1 MSRRRKFWRILLLAV
16 LVASA
21 VSCRSRS
28 ADSGKT
34 ILTYTRWGD
43 PAEVESTKELIA
55 QFEAENPDITVRVDV
70 VSWQQYWQ
78 KMKTATVTGSAQDV
92 WLMSPSYVEQY
103 ASAGHLLDL
112 MPLVEADKDFKESD
126 YFPHAFDGFC
136 YSGEGDQMR
145 PSPFGQGVQLYA
157 FTRDYNTGVL
167 FYNRDQF
174 DAIGLPYPTTD
185 WTWDDMVAAAKKLT
199 IDFDGDG
206 IVDQWGYG
214 GLNYDTFSRLIGAVP
229 MDVQN
234 RRSTF
239 SAELM
244 LKGIDFCRDL
254 IFKYKVHSP
263 MVAQIDE
270 TESFTTGKISMTVA
284 GVWNIRSY
292 NRAEFKWD
300 IAPVPVDIPSRQRWA
315 AGAGMGHSIYARTKH
330 PKEAWRLMKF
340 LSGKDGQAALARS
353 GTSVPVLKSAAFS
366 SDFLAGL
373 DQPPK
378 SSYPVIFDSFK
389 GPATPQTDMKGFLE
403 YRRIQVDTINEIWN
417 NTVSVEEGC
426 RRIDEKTDAVLA
438 EQYPGS
444 RQ

>member
-1 MSRRRKFWRILLLAV
+1 MSGWRMFWRILLAAALA
-16 LVASA
+16 ASA

-43 PAEVESTKELIA
+43 PAEVESTRELIA
-55 QFEAENPDITVRVDV
+55 QFQAENPDIVVRVDV

-103 ASAGHLLDL
+103 ASAGHLMDL
-112 MPLVEADKDFKESD
+112 MSFIQAEEDFKESD
-126 YFPHAFDGFC
+126 YFPHAFDCFC
-136 YSGEGDQMR
+136 YTGQGDQMR
-145 PSPFGQGVQLYA
+145 PATFGQGKLYA
-157 FTRDYNTGVL
+157 FTRDYNTAAL
-167 FYNRDQF
+167 FYNRDHF
-174 DAIGLPYPTTD
+174 DAIGLAYPTAD
-185 WTWDDMVAAAKKLT
+185 WTWDDLVAAAKKLT
-199 IDFDGDG
+199 LDFDGDG
-206 IVDQWGYG
+206 IIDQWGYG
-214 GLNYDTFSRLIGAVP
+214 GLNYDSFSRLIGGLP
-229 MDVQN
+229 MDVEN

-239 SAELM
+239 SSELW
-244 LKGIDFCRDL
+244 LKGMNFCRDL

-263 MVAQIDE
+263 LVSQIDE

-300 IAPVPVDIPSRQRWA
+300 IAPVPVDMPGRQRWA
-315 AGAGMGHSIYARTKH
+315 MGSGMGHSIYARTKH
-330 PKEAWRLMKF
+330 PQEAWRLVRF
-340 LSGKDGQAALARS
+340 LSGKEGQAALARS
-353 GTSVPVLKSAAFS
+353 GTSVPVLKSAALS
-366 SDFLAGL
+366 DDFLAGL

-378 SSYPVIFDSFK
+378 SSYHVIFDSFD
-389 GPATPQTDMKGFLE
+389 GPASPQTDTKGFLE
-403 YRRIQVDTINEIWN
+403 YRRIQVDTVNEIWN

-426 RRIDEKTDAVLA
+426 RRIDEKTNAVLA

-444 RQ
+444 RP